1 LPRSHGVPLEG
12 QERGGVYGQAA
23 TAQKRVEASGGS
35 MLAKLDGRQ
44 QAALVKAQL
53 ATKDLVAALK
63 IGGDWQSALAEYGK
77 VSVTAARLDA

>member
-1 LPRSHGVPLEG
+1 
-12 QERGGVYGQAA
+12 
-23 TAQKRVEASGGS
+23 